1 MDINSVSETVVS
13 AGYDIHPQ
21 PAAARTL
28 QPMAA
33 ASAAVE
39 GQPAQSDERTKQMVE
54 DIQKNMGNMDI
65 CLCFDTYG
73 ANDDQ
78 VCIVLKEKETGKVI
92 REIPSKELQS
102 LYTKMQEWVGM
113 VLNKQA

>member
-1 MDINSVSETVVS
+1 MDINGVSETGAS
-13 AGYDIHPQ
+13 AGYDVHPQ
-21 PAAARTL
+21 PVATRAP

-33 ASAAVE
+33 PSAAE
-39 GQPAQSDERTKQMVE
+39 GQPAQSNERTKQMVE
-54 DIQKNMGNMDI
+54 DIQKNMSNMDVS
-65 CLCFDTYG
+65 LCFDTYG

-102 LYTKMQEWVGM
+102 LYMKMQEWVGM